1 VRYSVSVVLRGAID
15 TLETVPLNFSFLAPT
30 IDVVLPSTMDAD
42 SDDVVIRGDN
52 YGREE
57 DVINWT
63 PEEAVVNVSIG
74 TSMFESVDV

>member
-1 VRYSVSVVLRGAID
+1 VSVVLRGAID

-42 SDDVVIRGDN
+42 NDDVVIRGDN

-74 TSMFESVDV
+74 TSMFESVEV